1 MFALHITANI
11 PAKMHI
17 ASLRDEFLD
26 FCESQNMDATIEPM
40 KP

>member
-1 MFALHITANI
+1 MQITANI
-11 PAKMHI
+11 PAKTHV

-26 FCESQNMDATIEPM
+26 FCESQNLDATIEPI